1 MAGEYDLEI
10 LQGETYT
17 KQFVWKDSAGTEVNL
32 TGYTARMQ
40 VRQSKASDT
49 VLLELT
55 TANGRI
61 ALGGAAGTIDLTL
74 SATVTAAIT
83 WKRGLYDLE
92 LVASNGVVRRLL
104 EGEVTVSKEV
114 TR

>member
-10 LQGETYT
+10 LQGETYS
-17 KQFVWKDSAGTEVNL
+17 KQFIWKDSAGVEVNL

-61 ALGGAAGTIDLTL
+61 ALGGSAGTIDLSL
-74 SATVTAAIT
+74 NATTTAAIT
-83 WKRGLYDLE
+83 WKRGVYDLE
-92 LVASNGVVRRLL
+92 LVASNGVVKRLL

>member
-1 MAGEYDLEI
+1 MAGEYDLEF

-17 KQFVWKDSAGTEVNL
+17 KQFIWKDSAGANVNL

-40 VRQSKASDT
+40 VRQSKSSDT

-55 TANGRI
+55 TENGRI
-61 ALGGAAGTIDLTL
+61 TLGGAAGTIDLNLT
-74 SATVTAAIT
+74 ATTTAAIT
-83 WKRGLYDLE
+83 WRRGLYDIE
-92 LVASNGVVRRLL
+92 LVASNGVVTRLL

>member
-10 LQGETYT
+10 LQGETYS
-17 KQFVWKDSAGTEVNL
+17 KQFIWKDSAGANGNL

-61 ALGGAAGTIDLTL
+61 ALGGSAGTIDLSL
-74 SATVTAAIT
+74 NATTTAAIT
-83 WKRGLYDLE
+83 WKRGVYDLE
-92 LVASNGVVRRLL
+92 LVASNGVVKRLL

>member
-17 KQFVWKDSAGTEVNL
+17 KQFIWKDSAGTEVNL

-40 VRQSKASDT
+40 VRQSKASDD

-61 ALGGAAGTIDLTL
+61 SLGGAAGTIDLNL